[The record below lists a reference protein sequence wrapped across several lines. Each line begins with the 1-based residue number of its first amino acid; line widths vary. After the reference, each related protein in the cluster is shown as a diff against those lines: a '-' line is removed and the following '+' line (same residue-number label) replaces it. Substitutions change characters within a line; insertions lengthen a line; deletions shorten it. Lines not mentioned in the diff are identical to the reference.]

1 MIHVVENKKR
11 TGTDDGVS
19 TEEDNS
25 TDIDLL
31 LEELP
36 NETWVDVVKKG
47 KARSASKK
55 ESCVS
60 RDHSLETIQYKN

>member
-47 KARSASKK
+47 KARSASKM
-55 ESCVS
+55 ERCVS
-60 RDHSLETIQYKN
+60 RDHSLETIP